1 MKKKGKSLIG
11 TSGFHYKHW
20 IGTYYP
26 EKTKP
31 ENFME
36 FYLKDFK
43 TVELNNPFYHLPTKQ
58 TFSNWHKQTPKDFIF
73 SVKASRYITH
83 NKKLKDPQE
92 PLANFL
98 ENAEGLKEKLGPI
111 LFQLPPG
118 WKFNEERLASFLSVL
133 PKGLRATFE
142 FRNESWYNDQTFSL
156 LREHNIAFC
165 IYELA
170 KHTSPMEMTADF
182 VYIRLHGPTEHK
194 YQGSYPDRTLKEWAV
209 RIKNWNEEGKDV
221 YCYFDNDQA
230 GYAAFN
236 ARKLTQLI
244 SPQIVKAI

>member
-1 MKKKGKSLIG
+1 MKKGKSFIG

-31 ENFME
+31 ENFMG

-58 TFSNWHKQTPKDFIF
+58 TFLNWRKQTPKDFIF

-98 ENAEGLKEKLGPI
+98 ENAAGLKEKLGPV

-133 PKGLRATFE
+133 PKGLRTTFE
-142 FRNESWYNDQTFSL
+142 FRNESWYNTQTFNL
-156 LREHNIAFC
+156 LREHNVAFC

-170 KHTSPMEMTADF
+170 RHSSPIEMTADF

-194 YQGSYPDRTLKEWAV
+194 YQGSYPDKTLKEWAL
-209 RIKNWNEEGKDV
+209 RIKSWNEEGKDV

-244 SPQIVKAI
+244 SPQIVKSI